1 METLLR
7 EIRHSVRAL
16 LRQPSFTAIAVLTLT
31 LGIGANTAIFSVVN
45 GVLLRP
51 LPFPHPEQLVIV
63 QDNLKQAENVGLSV
77 DELKDLQQR
86 SGVFDEVSACW
97 PVDANL
103 TGSDRPERIELLAVS
118 PNYFSLLGANAE
130 LGRVF
135 GPQDKAQ
142 GFAESAVISH
152 GLWQRLF
159 GSDPNIL
166 GRKLYVDSD
175 AYTVVGVMP
184 ADFRHPGKTLRDA
197 VDMWATAGFEA
208 KPFPSPAQR
217 NLRMLPGAIG
227 RLKPGLAVAQAQSQL
242 DNFVN
247 GLRAEFPKEY
257 PPDAGWTIRL
267 QPAREALTGNVHTV
281 LWVLL
286 GAVALVLLIGCV
298 NLANLLLARAS
309 SRKREMA
316 IRLALGA
323 SRRRLLMQ
331 LLFESLL
338 LSVMGG
344 VLGLILV
351 ASLMKLILLL
361 VPADVPRLNEV
372 GINFGV
378 FVFVLIVSVLSGL
391 IFGFVPALQSSRA
404 DLVSGLKENSQGGG
418 AGRAHN
424 RFRAGL
430 VVTEFALS
438 LVLMIGAG
446 LLLRSFAQLL
456 DVKPGIDP
464 QQVLLMRI
472 WLPVPNDPD
481 KDPYRDPEKR
491 VQFANEVLRRAN
503 TLPGVESS
511 ALGNGLGVPFI
522 GTHQSF
528 PFVVEDR
535 PAEDANPL
543 RAQPSAVSE
552 DYFKVL
558 RIPLTKGR
566 TFTSSDDIHSLPVA
580 VIDETFAQRFFPGQD
595 PIGRHIKPKPRE
607 SKAPWITI
615 VGVVGNVKTDG
626 FDQPD
631 QAHLYRP
638 LGQNPNYSLAVYL
651 RTGGNPLAL
660 APMLRK
666 EVQSIDRNLPVFGEQ
681 AMSTLVADSL
691 AQRRFAVELVG
702 LFGIVALLLAG
713 IGIYGVMS
721 YSVSQRTRE
730 IGIRIA
736 LGASRRTILGWVLKQ
751 GMLLSIVGVSIGVL
765 AAIAF
770 SRVLRGLLFGVAPT
784 DVVTYVTVG
793 GLLCLVALLACYVP
807 ARRATR
813 VNPIKAL
820 KYE

>member
-1 METLLR
+1 METVLR
-7 EIRHSVRAL
+7 ELRHSIRAL
-16 LRQPSFTAIAVLTLT
+16 LRQPSFTTVAVLTLT
-31 LGIGANTAIFSVVN
+31 LGIGANTAIFSVVD

-118 PNYFSLLGANAE
+118 PNYFSLLGAAAE
-130 LGRVF
+130 RGRILG
-135 GPQDKAQ
+135 PEDKAE

-152 GLWQRLF
+152 GLWERLF
-159 GSDPNIL
+159 GADPNIL

-175 AYTVVGVMP
+175 PYTVVGVMP

-208 KPFPSPAQR
+208 KPFPPPQR
-217 NLRMLPGAIG
+217 SLRLLPGAIG
-227 RLKPGLAVAQAQSQL
+227 RLKPGLPVAQAQSKL
-242 DNFVN
+242 DSFVS
-247 GLRAEFPKEY
+247 GLRAEFPNDY
-257 PPDAGWTIRL
+257 PAEAGWTVQL
-267 QPAREALTGNVHTV
+267 LPAREALTGNVQTV
-281 LWVLL
+281 LFVLL
-286 GAVALVLLIGCV
+286 GAVGLVLLIGCV

-323 SRRRLLMQ
+323 SRRRLIMQ
-331 LLFESLL
+331 LLFESLF
-338 LSVMGG
+338 LSVLGG

-378 FVFVLIVSVLSGL
+378 FVFVLVVSVMSGL

-404 DLVSGLKENSQGGG
+404 DLVSSLKEGGRGGG

-456 DVKPGIDP
+456 EVNPGIDP

-491 VQFANEVLRRAN
+491 VQFANEVLRRAS
-503 TLPGVESS
+503 TLPGVQFA
-511 ALGNGLGVPFI
+511 ALGNGNGVPFI
-522 GTHQSF
+522 GSHPSF
-528 PFVVEDR
+528 PFLVEGQ
-535 PAEDANPL
+535 PAENSSPL
-543 RAQPSAVSE
+543 RSQQSSVSE

-558 RIPLTKGR
+558 KIPLSKGR
-566 TFTSSDDIHSLPVA
+566 TFTTADNTKTAAVG
-580 VIDETFAQRFFPGQD
+580 VIDETFAQKFFPGED
-595 PIGRHIKPKPRE
+595 PIGRRIKPKSNNPNIT
-607 SKAPWITI
+607 WVTI
-615 VGVVGNVKTDG
+615 VGVVGNVKVNG

-631 QAHLYRP
+631 QPHLYRP
-638 LGQNPNYSLAVYL
+638 LAQNPNYALAVYL
-651 RTGGNPLAL
+651 RTDGNPLAL

-666 EVQSIDRNLPVFGEQ
+666 EVQSVDRNLPVFGEQ
-681 AMSTLVADSL
+681 AMNDLVASSL

-736 LGASRRTILGWVLKQ
+736 LGANRRTILGWVLKQ
-751 GMLLSIVGVSIGVL
+751 GMLLSLVGVTIGTL

-784 DVVTYVTVG
+784 DVVTYLSVG
-793 GLLCLVALLACYVP
+793 GLLCIVALLACYIP

-813 VNPIKAL
+813 VNPINVL